1 MADVASLSVK
11 ISADISDFRKNI
23 SQLQSNLKK
32 ALGND
37 TLQQSQRIATGIGL
51 VTTALGAL
59 GGMSIKAAADME
71 QTKMAFTTLLKDGK
85 KAQAFLTQM
94 EKFAK
99 NTPFDLPG
107 VLEASRQLLAFGFEA
122 ERIEP
127 ILRSLGDASAALGL
141 GDEGIKRLTLAL
153 GQMSAVGKVTTNDM
167 KQIANTGVAAWDM
180 LAQKIGVTVPEAM
193 DMVSKG
199 GIDAQTGI
207 NAILEGMDARFGG
220 MMANQEKTI
229 LGMWANIQESLS
241 FTLRDIGQNLID
253 TFDIHGKMERFK
265 QSLET
270 FSDTLKSSGLQS
282 ALKTLIP
289 PEMEGRLYMIA
300 GALTAAVIP
309 ALTATALSLLKVN
322 AGLLPIM
329 GVGALAGAAM
339 YALSEA
345 GFSFSESLT
354 MVASV
359 LTVAYLPQIKGF
371 ITLTGTG
378 AVAALKGLIMQ
389 LGLSGV
395 AFNLSTVAA
404 STATLSFK
412 GLAVATWLA
421 VLPLI
426 KIIAVAAI
434 VAAVAYTLYQNW
446 DRVSSSFGN
455 LGSGLI
461 NSVGNLIDVFKP
473 LGKILIVP
481 FLALAGIVV
490 VATKITIEMITDIID
505 FVVDFASEVGDAMT
519 KAADW
524 FGNLVGLMP
533 GWASGMIGWIDSV
546 ISKLLEFI
554 GIANQAKIIEN
565 VLGGTLDGLSAVN
578 SIGQKYGGT
587 GNKSSS
593 TKSEAITGGTGGG
606 DGGKGGS
613 GSNNRAKELEREIN
627 RISEKLL
634 DLKDKAR
641 QVGAEFANFKI
652 NQFYNDL
659 EGAAAVYGRIDK
671 ERIDA
676 INELSDQIKR
686 FNVEQLE
693 AQELYN
699 RAVKAGND
707 EQIALTKSH
716 LEEITQA
723 KIEAAEY
730 AAQREVEIADRA
742 EKEKNKLSTQQQA
755 YRAELDNYYKEANL
769 QGYISYLDQE
779 KVAFLTHMS
788 EQQATMQQY
797 YDWRMEAAQ
806 TFLSFQLEA
815 METLKNG
822 FAEAFA
828 NAITEGENLGKAI
841 QNLGKQIVNM
851 FIQWQIK
858 RLAASMFSKSMG
870 AKDTAMQQAQ
880 IASLLPAAS
889 ALAATVLVYNP
900 GAAAVAQT
908 SLTALQ
914 AGSMAIGSAASIFG
928 SFGVSTGL
936 NIPQMAKGGIVTR
949 PTLAVVGEGRESEA
963 IIPLSKLESFVNG
976 GGDSEGGTTVNFNQY
991 GNIQSERDFD
1001 SLRKDIDDA
1010 IVAALRSG

>member
-32 ALGND
+32 NLGND

-309 ALTATALSLLKVN
+309 ALTAIALSLLKVN

-434 VAAVAYTLYQNW
+434 VAAVAYTIYQNW

-533 GWASGMIGWIDSV
+533 GWASGMISWIDSV

-554 GIANQAKIIEN
+554 GIANQAKIIES
-565 VLGGTLDGLSAVN
+565 VLGG
-578 SIGQKYGGT
+578 IGESNTVAKDVGIKYGGQ
-587 GNKSSS
+587 
-593 TKSEAITGGTGGG
+593 ITGEAVKGGG
-606 DGGKGGS
+606 VAGAGSAGGGEGGS
-613 GSNNRAKELEREIN
+613 GSNNKAKELEREIN

-769 QGYISYLDQE
+769 QGYVSYLDKE

-788 EQQATMQQY
+788 EQQAAMQQY

-822 FAEAFA
+822 FAEAFS